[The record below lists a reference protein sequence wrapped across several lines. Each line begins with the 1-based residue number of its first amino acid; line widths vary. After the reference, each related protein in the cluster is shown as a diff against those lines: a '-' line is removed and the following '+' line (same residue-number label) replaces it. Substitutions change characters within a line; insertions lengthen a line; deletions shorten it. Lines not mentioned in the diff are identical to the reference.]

1 MPTASL
7 PCCLRLFVL
16 RVVLNDFVKRKG
28 AVLPGKRLFLH
39 DPFLLPV

>member
-1 MPTASL
+1 MPTASR

-28 AVLPGKRLFLH
+28 AALPGKRLFLH
-39 DPFLLPV
+39 VPFLLPV